1 MVKRN
6 RIITKT
12 RRANNEGSIYQRKD
26 GRWAGTATVGYNNDG
41 KIIRKT
47 VYGKTRMEVTKKM
60 TELTKRIESNNFDY
74 VENHN
79 LSELMNEWLFI
90 FKKIQVTPRTFENN
104 LIKFKKYI
112 EPKIG
117 NMKLQ
122 EISSLTIQKMLNE
135 MLEENL
141 SLDYVKKTKFL
152 LRQFFEYAVDNQFM
166 LANPIQK
173 VKIKSKE
180 RKIYDS
186 ENKYKAIPQEIREY
200 FIDCLNNHKFLKPL
214 CFVMMF
220 AGLRTGEA
228 LALNWENID
237 FNKKTI
243 SVEKAITT
251 IPKFDK
257 NGKITERVTVISDTK
272 TSCSVRTVPMPEILI
287 SALKD
292 YKVEQELNGDLH
304 NINLID
310 KKSLVFANKDGSI
323 RTYTGTKK
331 IFYRFLKKYG
341 LDKYGI
347 HFHTLRHTYSN
358 MLFGADQNPKV
369 IQALLGHKSVETTI
383 TIYNSV
389 DKSYFQKATDVIN
402 NQYNT
407 SKNTDK
413 NNDFKQELDEDELE
427 EYLQWKKE
435 REKQKRHKDF
445 EM

>member
-1 MVKRN
+1 MAKRN

-26 GRWAGTATVGYNNDG
+26 GRWAGTATVGYDNDG

-47 VYGKTRMEVTKKM
+47 VYGKTRMEITKKM

-104 LIKFKKYI
+104 LTKFKKYI
-112 EPKIG
+112 EPRIG

-152 LRQFFEYAVDNQFM
+152 LRQFFEYAVDNQFL

-173 VKIKSKE
+173 VKVKSKE

-186 ENKYKAIPQEIREY
+186 ENKYKAIPQEIREK

-228 LALNWENID
+228 LALTWENID

-243 SVEKAITT
+243 SIEKAITT
-251 IPKFDK
+251 IPKFDN
-257 NGKITERVTVISDTK
+257 NGKITERVTVIGDTK
-272 TSCSVRTVPMPEILI
+272 TSCSVRTVPMPDILI
-287 SALKD
+287 STLKD
-292 YKVEQELNGDLH
+292 YKIEQEVNGDLH
-304 NINLID
+304 NTNLTS
-310 KKSLVFANKDGSI
+310 KNSLVFANNDGSI
-323 RTYTGTKK
+323 RTYGGTKRYF
-331 IFYRFLKKYG
+331 IDFLKNMDLINMEYT
-341 LDKYGI
+341 
-347 HFHTLRHTYSN
+347 FTL
-358 MLFGADQNPKV
+358 
-369 IQALLGHKSVETTI
+369 
-383 TIYNSV
+383 
-389 DKSYFQKATDVIN
+389 
-402 NQYNT
+402 
-407 SKNTDK
+407 
-413 NNDFKQELDEDELE
+413 
-427 EYLQWKKE
+427 
-435 REKQKRHKDF
+435 
-445 EM
+445 

>member
-1 MVKRN
+1 MAKKKTQTR
-6 RIITKT
+6 T
-12 RRANNEGSIYQRKD
+12 RRNNNEGSIYQRQD
-26 GRWAGTATVGYNNDG
+26 GLWVGMISLGYDENG
-41 KIIRKT
+41 KQKRKAI
-47 VYGKTRMEVTKKM
+47 YGKTKIEVSKKLA
-60 TELTKRIESNNFDY
+60 ELTNRISSDNYDY
-74 VENHN
+74 VKDNT
-79 LSELMNEWLFI
+79 LSTIMKEWLMV
-90 FKKIQVTPRTFENN
+90 FKKSQVTPRTFENN
-104 LIKFKKYI
+104 ITKLKKHI

-117 NMKLQ
+117 GMKLD

-272 TSCSVRTVPMPEILI
+272 TSCSVRTVPMPDILI

-304 NINLID
+304 DINLID

-358 MLFGADQNPKV
+358 MLFEADQNPKV
-369 IQALLGHKSVETTI
+369 IQALLGHKSVKTTI
-383 TIYNSV
+383 TTYNSV

-407 SKNTDK
+407 NKNADK

-435 REKQKRHKDF
+435 REKQKRQKDF